1 MTTHD
6 DAADAR
12 PEAPA
17 AAPKKKGWRRWNRV
31 LHRDAGYL
39 ATGMTLIYAIS
50 GVVVNHTNDLNPNYV
65 VEREHKTFEPVQ
77 VSDRDT
83 MVAELV
89 KKLDLPGPPK
99 ESFRPSPEKVDLF
112 YEGFEIKAD
121 ATAGTAT
128 IERSTPRFLVK
139 DMNTLHLNRLRGA
152 WTWIADAYGIIL
164 AFLAISGMIMLKGKD
179 GFMGRGKWFVAAG
192 LAVPILYLFFFDG

>member
-1 MTTHD
+1 MTHD
-6 DAADAR
+6 DAAT
-12 PEAPA
+12 PAPTHE
-17 AAPKKKGWRRWNRV
+17 PKKKGWRRWNRV

-39 ATGMTLIYAIS
+39 ATGLTLIYAIS
-50 GVVVNHTNDLNPNYV
+50 GVVVNHTNDINPNYV
-65 VEREHKTFEPVQ
+65 VEREEKTFEPVA

-89 KKLDLPGPPK
+89 KKLALPGPPK

-112 YEGFEIKAD
+112 YEDFNVKAD

-128 IERSTPRFLVK
+128 IERSTPRFLIK

-152 WTWIADAYGIIL
+152 WTWIADAYAIVL

-179 GFMGRGKWFVAAG
+179 GFMGRGKWFVLAG
-192 LAVPILYLFFFDG
+192 FAVPILYLALFD